1 MGGALVEGEAAAG
14 MAGAAVEAE
23 LPSFA
28 AMALTFARADVKSTL
43 GAGAP
48 SWGVSEGMMMLFCES
63 EGKKKGER
71 KR

>member
-43 GAGAP
+43 GTGAP
-48 SWGVSEGMMMLFCES
+48 SWGVSEGMMMFCES